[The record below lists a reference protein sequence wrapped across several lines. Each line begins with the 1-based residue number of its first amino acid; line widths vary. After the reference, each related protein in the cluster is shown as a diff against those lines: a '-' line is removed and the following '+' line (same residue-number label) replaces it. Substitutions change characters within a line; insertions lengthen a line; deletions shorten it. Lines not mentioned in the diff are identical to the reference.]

1 MSIDK
6 FGRHI
11 YKHILKKHLTSIR
24 HAKIFFSQTTVKEII
39 RNHIKEFI
47 ESEKLT
53 VGRPKPS
60 FKRRKIL
67 SIHSDGQ
74 IKKDKFSYYY
84 LHNKGNTLIYS
95 NKFYNG
101 NIIQVHYQPETQ
113 NCVLVIDGKNYSR
126 KRAEKTPYKIKKNSV
141 IGLMYVGLP
150 PVPDKTEPVSVEI
163 LIEDE
168 EDDPSE
174 EGSSE

>member
-11 YKHILKKHLTSIR
+11 HKHVLRKHLTSIR
-24 HAKIFFSQTTVKEII
+24 HVKIFFSQETVKEII
-39 RNHIKEFI
+39 RSHVKKFI

-53 VGRPKPS
+53 AGRVKPS
-60 FKRRKIL
+60 FKCRKIL
-67 SIHSDGQ
+67 SLHSDGQ
-74 IKKDKFSYYY
+74 IKKDNFSYYY
-84 LHNKGNTLIYS
+84 LHNKGNTLVYI
-95 NKFYNG
+95 NTFYTG
-101 NIIQVHYQPETQ
+101 NIIDVHYHPETQ
-113 NCVLVIDGKNYSR
+113 NCVLVVDGKNYLK

-141 IGLMYVGLP
+141 IGLMYVGPP
-150 PVPDKTEPVSVEI
+150 PVPDETKPVSVEI
-163 LIEDE
+163 LIE